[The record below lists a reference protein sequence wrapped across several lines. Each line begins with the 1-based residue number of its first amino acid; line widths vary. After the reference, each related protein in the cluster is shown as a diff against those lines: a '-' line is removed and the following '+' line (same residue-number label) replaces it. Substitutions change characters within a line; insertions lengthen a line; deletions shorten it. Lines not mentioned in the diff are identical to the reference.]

1 MGNPKVSVLVTFYNQ
16 EKYVDKALNSVF
28 SQNTNFDY
36 DVLIGDDGSS
46 DRTLEI
52 INQWISRY
60 PDKIR
65 LFQMERLEKKY
76 PTGFRASQ
84 NRLYLLKHVT
94 GQYFNFLDG
103 DDYFTDDDKLQKQ
116 IEILD
121 SEDNQ
126 DCIACG
132 SNIDM
137 IFPDGTIKQATSK
150 KLQKGKISPSD
161 YWERH
166 YFHTD
171 TLLIRSSVI
180 PKLPVKLLENNF
192 NDNMITFSVIQHG
205 NLYYIPE
212 STAAYIQ
219 TMDGIWTLGDK
230 ETNYFRGLM
239 CFDLTNKINSSMK
252 KETNKR
258 FLETWLEIRKII
270 KASDGYNNKLI
281 VFDEEI
287 KDKKLRNSYL
297 FLHYNELPL
306 FQKLMFSFK
315 IFVKTIKSRFY
326 VFRSRL
332 KQRIKS
338 YFSL

>member
-1 MGNPKVSVLVTFYNQ
+1 MENPKVSVLVTFYNQ

-60 PDKIR
+60 PNKIR

-84 NRLYLLKHVT
+84 NRINLLKHVT

-103 DDYFTDDDKLQKQ
+103 DDYFTDNDKLQKQ

-137 IFPDGTIKQATSK
+137 IFPDGTIKQATSN

-161 YWERH
+161 YWKRH

-180 PKLPVKLLENNF
+180 AKLPIKLLENTF
-192 NDNMITFSVIQHG
+192 NDNLITYSIIQHG

-219 TMDGIWTLGDK
+219 TMDGIWTTSNN
-230 ETNYFRGLM
+230 ETNQIREMICYDI
-239 CFDLTNKINSSMK
+239 CNIINPTLK
-252 KETNKR
+252 KETDKR
-258 FLETWLEIRKII
+258 LTGSWVGMRKII
-270 KASDGYNNKLI
+270 MNPKSDISKI
-281 VFDEEI
+281 MVFDNEI
-287 KDKKLRNSYL
+287 KDKKLKNS
-297 FLHYNELPL
+297 FKFVHYNELPL
-306 FQKLMFSFK
+306 FQKLLFSIK
-315 IFVKTIKSRFY
+315 IFAKTIRPRFY
-326 VFRSRL
+326 EFRNKL
-332 KQRIKS
+332 KQKLTN
-338 YFSL
+338 YF